1 MTNEDKQIVAEYM
14 GWKRCEDIPDR
25 FEHYCSLQDC
35 CHNCDNYH
43 PLDLNDAALCVA
55 EMQKRGEFRKF
66 TDWTVYQTNQHL
78 PGMKKGDT
86 YYYDANFIAWL
97 FNADNFFTAF
107 VEWRKTK

>member
-1 MTNEDKQIVAEYM
+1 MTNEDKKLVTDYMDWSKDYGYVEEYDSF
-14 GWKRCEDIPDR
+14 RE
-25 FEHYCSLQDC
+25 
-35 CHNCDNYH
+35 
-43 PLDLNDAALCVA
+43 LDLNDAGLCVQ